1 MLDIKFIREN
11 PDEIRRRLAARG
23 EIPALDRLLEMD
35 KRRRMLIEETDN
47 LKARRNELSKEIA
60 ALAKSGGMIGPLK
73 EESREIGQKVSA
85 GDEELKS
92 IQESM
97 KQTLLSIP
105 NLPHESVPVGTT
117 EEDNEMVREW
127 GAPATFD
134 FEPKDHLTLG
144 ERLKII
150 DFPRG
155 TRVTGSGFPVY
166 AGPGAILERALIN
179 FFLDT
184 HRTRGNYKE
193 MSVPFVVNRESLT
206 GTGQLPKFEEDL
218 YRCEV
223 DDLFLIPTAEVPL
236 TNLHRDDLVAYEELP
251 IYYCGYTPC
260 FRREAGS
267 YGKDTRGFLR
277 LHQFDKVEMVKFVE
291 PETSYDEL
299 ESLVKDACE
308 ILEALNIHYRV
319 VTLCSGDLG
328 FSAAKCYDI
337 EIWAPGEKRWL
348 EVSSCSNFE
357 SYQARRANIR
367 YRRKGTGKPDFVHT
381 LNGSGLAT
389 PRLLVA
395 IMETYQNDDGT
406 ISIPDVLKKYAGFG
420 LITPNGV
427 Q

>member
-11 PDEIRRRLAARG
+11 PEAVRSRIAARG
-23 EIPALDRLLEMD
+23 EIPALDELLELD
-35 KRRRMLIEETDN
+35 KRRRVLIEETDG

-60 ALAKSGGMIGPLK
+60 ALSKSGGMITPLK
-73 EESREIGQKVSA
+73 EESREIGQRISE
-85 GDEELKS
+85 GDEELKT
-92 IQESM
+92 IQEAM
-97 KQTLLSIP
+97 KQTLLAIP
-105 NLPHESVPVGTT
+105 NLPHETVPVGKTDA
-117 EEDNEMVREW
+117 DNELIRTW
-127 GAPATFD
+127 GSPASFD

-144 ERLKII
+144 EQLKIM

-166 AGPGAILERALIN
+166 AGPGAILERTLIN

-184 HRTRGNYKE
+184 HRARGNYKE
-193 MSVPFVVNRESLT
+193 MSVPFVVNRDSLI
-206 GTGQLPKFEEDL
+206 GTGQLPKFEDDL
-218 YRCEV
+218 YRCDV

-236 TNLHRDDLVAYEELP
+236 TNLHRDDLIAYDDLP

-267 YGKDTRGFLR
+267 YGKETRGFLR
-277 LHQFDKVEMVKFVE
+277 LHQFDKVEMVKFVR

-319 VTLCSGDLG
+319 VALCSGDLG

-357 SYQARRANIR
+357 AYQARRANIR
-367 YRRKGTGKPDFVHT
+367 YRRKETGKPDFVHT

-395 IMETYQNDDGT
+395 MMETYQNDDGT
-406 ISIPDVLKKYAGFG
+406 ISIPDVLKKYTRFG
-420 LITPNGV
+420 LITPDGV